1 MYLRPRNAFERFLVQ
16 SKVSR
21 ADSSGRVTVEFKDN
35 GFLFA
40 AIDTLHPHEVE
51 KWRALKHQVDVV
63 LIQHGGEK
71 SANIGDRLIGG
82 ARIFLIQHVEPTLG
96 GWHLYYCQE
105 RFDL

>member
-1 MYLRPRNAFERFLVQ
+1 M
-16 SKVSR
+16 
-21 ADSSGRVTVEFKDN
+21 
-35 GFLFA
+35 
-40 AIDTLHPHEVE
+40 
-51 KWRALKHQVDVV
+51 KHAVDVV

-105 RFDL
+105 RHDL